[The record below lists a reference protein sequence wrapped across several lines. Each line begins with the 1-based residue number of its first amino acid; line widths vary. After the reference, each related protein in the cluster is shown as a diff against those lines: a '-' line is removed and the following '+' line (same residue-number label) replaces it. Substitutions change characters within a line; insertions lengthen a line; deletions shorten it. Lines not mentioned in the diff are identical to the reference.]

1 MFSDDDLISIRK
13 FESFKVEN
21 RLFKVHKKSFEEL
34 EKSFKIKIFQ
44 RRSMSRCK
52 VASGS
57 KILENVPIQDTAR
70 TSLLSK
76 PWVEIWFT
84 LPNLVFDRHFFQYA
98 SNEQASPANHQLHTQ
113 QNIIKS
119 INTVGKYMLPNRLFT
134 CGMLT
139 YLKLSRCIFNLPGG
153 SRFPNIICLHLER
166 SKFFRRQGSEDMR
179 LNLPMLETL
188 KCRYCTGVDCINMVS
203 PEIENLFLHI
213 SYTVTLSCFNV
224 NPIFTRIKHL
234 CLNGKSLEVTKLP
247 FCFCKLGSFRVP
259 ENLRFLSCAFCLLRN
274 SPNLYELDID
284 EVVKVR
290 HIVIINIGRL
300 TCCYLS
306 LFFLQKAEL
315 LSYLSMEQ
323 DCMNEA
329 LRMVR
334 IVRLRKFKASSTEIY
349 LRSVIISHPP
359 IERSKK

>member
-1 MFSDDDLISIRK
+1 
-13 FESFKVEN
+13 
-21 RLFKVHKKSFEEL
+21 
-34 EKSFKIKIFQ
+34 
-44 RRSMSRCK
+44 MSRCK

-57 KILENVPIQDTAR
+57 KMPIIIGDLPKWFLHRILENVPIQDTAR

-98 SNEQASPANHQLHTQ
+98 SNEQASPASIIPGWLPHFYIRPIYHQLHTQ

-247 FCFCKLGSFRVP
+247 FCFCVFDS
-259 ENLRFLSCAFCLLRN
+259 
-274 SPNLYELDID
+274 
-284 EVVKVR
+284 
-290 HIVIINIGRL
+290 
-300 TCCYLS
+300 
-306 LFFLQKAEL
+306 
-315 LSYLSMEQ
+315 
-323 DCMNEA
+323 
-329 LRMVR
+329 
-334 IVRLRKFKASSTEIY
+334 
-349 LRSVIISHPP
+349 
-359 IERSKK
+359 